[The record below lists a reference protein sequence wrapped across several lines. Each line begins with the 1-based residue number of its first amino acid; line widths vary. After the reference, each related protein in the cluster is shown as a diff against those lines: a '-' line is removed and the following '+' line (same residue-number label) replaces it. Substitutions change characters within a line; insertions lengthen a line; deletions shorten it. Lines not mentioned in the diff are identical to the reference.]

1 MGTTDLKPVGVRL
14 DPKAYDKLAKIAA
27 KNKRGM
33 GPEIAMRIE
42 EQLKREKVPA

>member
-1 MGTTDLKPVGVRL
+1 MGTTADLKPVQVRL
-14 DPKAYDKLAKIAA
+14 EPKAYDKIAKLAA

-42 EQLKREKVPA
+42 AELRGEKAA